1 MHTND
6 DALLHTVCF
15 RLFLPRLFL
24 PLFVRYIDSHGIKR
38 LLRRGRYVSIDSP
51 LSASTV
57 GSMHSGNATWLVRE
71 RLAVGEA
78 GFRQLQFSTSRGGR

>member
-1 MHTND
+1 MMMLCSTLCVS
-6 DALLHTVCF
+6 ACF
-15 RLFLPRLFL
+15 CLACFCQFL
-24 PLFVRYIDSHGIKR
+24 YGIDSHGIKR
-38 LLRRGRYVSIDSP
+38 LLRRGRYVAIDSP